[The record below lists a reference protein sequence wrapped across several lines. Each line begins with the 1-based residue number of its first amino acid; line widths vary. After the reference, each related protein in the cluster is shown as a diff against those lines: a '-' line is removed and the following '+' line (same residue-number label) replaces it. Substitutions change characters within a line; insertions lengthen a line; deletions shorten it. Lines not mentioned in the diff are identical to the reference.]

1 MKSKKISWILG
12 GGLLAAFTAG
22 LCCIGP
28 PIFLA
33 LGLGSF
39 TAAAFFETVRPL
51 LLILAAVFLGW
62 ALYFV
67 LRRRKTSG
75 DTRRIE
81 HGANE

>member
-39 TAAAFFETVRPL
+39 TAAAFFEALRPVF
-51 LLILAAVFLGW
+51 LILTAVFLGW
-62 ALYFV
+62 ALYSV
-67 LRRRKTSG
+67 LRRRKASG
-75 DTRRIE
+75 ETRRIE
-81 HGANE
+81 QGANE